1 MLSIP
6 VGATRLCDGATRRTF
21 LRAGALAVPGL
32 SLSLTDLLRA
42 EERAG
47 SRSRHKAVIHITL
60 GGGPPHQDT
69 FDLKPDAPAE
79 VRGEFKPIRTAVP
92 GVDICEVFPK
102 IAKIADKFAVLRSIV
117 GAEARHDTF
126 QCLTGWKLD
135 ELGTLGGRP
144 CLGAAA
150 GKLLGPV
157 PGSAPTV
164 VGLNNIGTWR
174 RAGHGGFLGPA
185 HGPFLPQG
193 PALSDM
199 RLKGTTADHLADRRR
214 LLAAFDTARRDADRS
229 GAMAA
234 MDEFEKR
241 AFEVVTSSRLVE
253 ALDLSKEPEKVRQR
267 YGDGKP
273 YGKHILDGSPTA
285 NEMFLLAR
293 RLVEAGVRVV
303 TVPYGRWDSHLDNF
317 NFMRD
322 HGPKLDQAL
331 TALVEDLDS
340 RGMLDDVT
348 VIAWGE
354 FGRTPK
360 INKDAGRDHW
370 PEVNCAILAGGGMKV
385 GQVIGSTTRYA
396 ESARDRPID
405 FQEVLATLYHNLG
418 IDVTTA
424 QLTDPTGR
432 PQFLVDAKPIRELVG

>member
-6 VGATRLCDGATRRTF
+6 IGKSRMCDGVTRRSF
-21 LRAGALAVPGL
+21 LRAGALAAPGL
-32 SLSLTDLLRA
+32 SLSLADVLRA
-42 EERAG
+42 EQ
-47 SRSRHKAVIHITL
+47 RSGNANRHKAVIHITL

-79 VRGEFKPIRTAVP
+79 IRGEFKPIKTNVP
-92 GVDICEVFPK
+92 GIEICEVFPK
-102 IAKIADKFAVLRSIV
+102 LARMADKFAVLRSIQ

-126 QCLTGWKLD
+126 QCLTGWKLED
-135 ELGTLGGRP
+135 SSSIGGRP

-150 GKLLGPV
+150 GKLLGPG
-157 PGSAPTV
+157 PGSAPAV
-164 VGLNNIGTWR
+164 VGLNHIGTWR
-174 RAGHGGFLGPA
+174 RAGHGGYLGAA
-185 HGPFLPQG
+185 HGPFLPVG
-193 PALSDM
+193 AAMNDM
-199 RLKGTTADHLADRRR
+199 RLKGLSAERLADRRK
-214 LLAAFDTARRDADRS
+214 LLAGFDTARRDIDRT
-229 GAMAA
+229 GGMAA

-241 AFEVVTSSRLVE
+241 AFDVITSARLVE
-253 ALDLSKEPEKVRQR
+253 ALDISKEPEKVRQR

-273 YGKHILDGSPTA
+273 YGRHILDGSPTA

-317 NFMRD
+317 DFIRD

-331 TALVEDLDS
+331 TALLEDLDS

-370 PEVNCAILAGGGMKV
+370 PDVNCAILAGGGMKL

-396 ESARDRPID
+396 ETVKDRPVD

-418 IDVTTA
+418 IDVSTA
-424 QLTDPTGR
+424 RLTDPGGR
-432 PQFLVDAKPIRELVG
+432 PQFLVDAKPIRELVR